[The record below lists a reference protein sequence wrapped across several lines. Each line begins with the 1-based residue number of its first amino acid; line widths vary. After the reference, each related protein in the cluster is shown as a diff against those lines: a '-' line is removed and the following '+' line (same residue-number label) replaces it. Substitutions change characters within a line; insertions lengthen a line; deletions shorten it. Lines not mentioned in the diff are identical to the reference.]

1 MSNEDLWK
9 MRIDILDPMTSVGGR
24 IGRKSLAGVTNI
36 ISYPDL
42 YVVDRRS
49 CFFLPIIPSYWLT
62 YGKSRPGDGLSF
74 PQNPR
79 SDELLAR
86 LAKKLISIDSHV

>member
-1 MSNEDLWK
+1 
-9 MRIDILDPMTSVGGR
+9 MTSAGGR
-24 IGRKSLAGVTNI
+24 IGLKSLAGETNI
-36 ISYPDL
+36 ILYPDF
-42 YVVDRRS
+42 YVVDRRPYI
-49 CFFLPIIPSYWLT
+49 FPPIIPSYWLA

-86 LAKKLISIDSHV
+86 LAKELIPIDSYV